1 MGSSQNS
8 TKRFSNNADSINK
21 KAKGA
26 NGEVIKR
33 TKKEPEPEPELSAS
47 EDLNSSSSSSAAEES
62 SSEDDLDSSASEDE
76 LDHSS
81 DAQDN
86 DDNDKDSLSDDKESV
101 QNSCSEQ
108 KKESSKEQHAEQRR
122 LLQERKLQRKSGFE
136 IQHIKSL
143 WERVRVKNPPVPK
156 EIRDKLCDEIWKHS
170 KDVLKDLVLKHDA
183 SRVVQTLVKFSS
195 KERRNAI
202 VEELKS
208 HYYEL
213 ATSSYG
219 KYLLVK
225 LLHYG
230 SKESKELILGEL
242 HGKLR
247 KLMRNKEGAYVV
259 EDLFTLYSNAEQKK
273 QMIREFWGSEYAV
286 FQDSGK
292 GQSII
297 EVCEESA
304 DKRNVIARNLFGTIK
319 ASVEKGSTGFQIL
332 HAAMK
337 EYVQIINADETR
349 EFIDLLHEQFAEL
362 IHTPEGCE
370 VACTL
375 IAKATAKERR
385 LIVRSMK
392 EHVINLLKNEYGNLV
407 AITLFLTVDDTVSLA
422 KSFGNDVNEQFIGL
436 VIDKYS
442 RRPFLYLLN
451 GLDGRYFSPC
461 VQKDLKRYIELSKET
476 SKKSLELRRTELLEK
491 FSPVF
496 YKNIIE
502 NNAVILQENVG
513 CQFISEV
520 LMNTD
525 LKDEEK
531 RSEMVQAIIEV
542 LKNDDG
548 ALLEKPFTVR
558 LLRSLIQGGKWDN
571 NEKKLVKLEIP
582 SLGENFS
589 TKFYKEVV
597 GSEKLTQWVENS
609 NTSFIIVALYESF
622 NDKKH
627 KFFKD
632 LKFIKKEIKEASK
645 DEDNKGAQLL
655 LKLCGF

>member
-1 MGSSQNS
+1 MGSSQKTN
-8 TKRFSNNADSINK
+8 KRSIAADAPANK
-21 KAKGA
+21 KAKGSK
-26 NGEVIKR
+26 GEVIKR
-33 TKKEPEPEPELSAS
+33 DVSS
-47 EDLNSSSSSSAAEES
+47 ESES
-62 SSEDDLDSSASEDE
+62 SSEDSDSSSEDE
-76 LDHSS
+76 LDLSS
-81 DAQDN
+81 SEDELDNQEEETEQPSNTDATE
-86 DDNDKDSLSDDKESV
+86 SDTETADADGK
-101 QNSCSEQ
+101 
-108 KKESSKEQHAEQRR
+108 KKETSKEQHAEQKRV
-122 LLQERKLQRKSGFE
+122 LQERKLQRRSGTE

-170 KDVLKDLVLKHDA
+170 KDVLKDLVMKHDA

-202 VEELKS
+202 VESLKS
-208 HYYEL
+208 NYYEL

-247 KLMRNKEGAYVV
+247 KLMRHKEGAYVV
-259 EDLFTLYSNAEQKK
+259 EDLFTLYSTAAQKK

-286 FQDSGK
+286 FKDSGK
-292 GQSII
+292 GQTIV
-297 EVCEESA
+297 EVCAESA
-304 DKRNVIARNLFGTIK
+304 DKRQVISRNLFGTIK

-332 HAAMK
+332 HAAMR

-362 IHTPEGCE
+362 IHTPEGCD

-385 LIVRSMK
+385 LIVRSLK
-392 EHVINLLKNEYGNLV
+392 EHIIKLLKNEHGNIV

-422 KSFGNDVNEQFIGL
+422 KSFGNDVNEQFIGI

-451 GLDGRYFSPC
+451 GLDPRYFSPSII
-461 VQKDLKRYIELSKET
+461 KDLNRYIELSKET

-496 YKNIIE
+496 YKNITE
-502 NNAVILQENVG
+502 NSSVILQENVG
-513 CQFISEV
+513 SQFISEV

-531 RSEMVQAIIEV
+531 RAEMIDAILEV
-542 LKNDDG
+542 IKSDDG
-548 ALLEKPFTVR
+548 ALMEKPFTVR

-571 NEKKLVKLEIP
+571 TEKKLVKLEIP
-582 SLGENFS
+582 ALGESFS
-589 TKFYKEVV
+589 TKFYETVI
-597 GSEKLTQWVENS
+597 GGDSEKLAQWIENS

-622 NDKKH
+622 GDKKN

-632 LKFIKKEIKEASK
+632 LKAVKKTVKESAK
-645 DEDNKGAQLL
+645 DTENKGAQLL
-655 LKLCGF
+655 LKLTAK